1 MAALVLGATAPGQ
14 ALGVRRRLRLQRAC
28 FASGRRLAPQQA
40 TAGLSGAGQQP
51 ELEVKSEAWLWRGHR
66 VSYERVS
73 GGVSG
78 DDRRPPL
85 CVVHG
90 FGSSARHFRS
100 LTTALAAQG
109 YTVYAPDL
117 LGFGASAKPAT
128 AYSPTLWA
136 QQVAAFLEEVVGEDP
151 CCLIGNSIG
160 SQVAVIVAS
169 TAPKHVAGLALL
181 NCAAGMNQRNLYGDD
196 PTLAALAP
204 VFWLVEVLL
213 KTKPIARFLFN
224 AFRSKAN
231 VRQILEQQVY
241 KRPQRVTDELVD
253 TLYEPSEDDGA
264 LGVFV
269 EVFTGDP
276 GPRPEPLAQA
286 LSVPIKVIW
295 GALDSWTPADGTV
308 ARACRQLAATK
319 PQQVEFD
326 TIANCG
332 HVPYDDAP
340 EDVAALLLP
349 WLARLKR

>member
-1 MAALVLGATAPGQ
+1 MAALVLGATAPGR
-14 ALGVRRRLRLQRAC
+14 APGVPRRLRLQRAC
-28 FASGRRLAPQQA
+28 SASARRTAPRRA
-40 TAGLSGAGQQP
+40 TAGLLAAGQQP
-51 ELEVKSEAWLWRGHR
+51 EVEVRTEAWTWRGHR

-78 DDRRPPL
+78 DDTRPPL

-117 LGFGASAKPAT
+117 LGFGASEKPAA
-128 AYSPTLWA
+128 AYSPALWA
-136 QQVAAFLEEVVGEDP
+136 QQVAAFLDEVVGEAP
-151 CCLIGNSIG
+151 AVLIGNSIG

-169 TAPKHVAGLALL
+169 TAPEHVAGLALL
-181 NCAAGMNQRNLYGDD
+181 NVAAGMNQRNLYGDD

-241 KRPQRVTDELVD
+241 KRPQRVTD
-253 TLYEPSEDDGA
+253 
-264 LGVFV
+264 
-269 EVFTGDP
+269 
-276 GPRPEPLAQA
+276 Q
-286 LSVPIKVIW
+286 
-295 GALDSWTPADGTV
+295 
-308 ARACRQLAATK
+308 RACPRYGYCGCCLHALNACAIHSSFRSCGDAIRTK
-319 PQQVEFD
+319 
-326 TIANCG
+326 
-332 HVPYDDAP
+332 
-340 EDVAALLLP
+340 
-349 WLARLKR
+349 RR